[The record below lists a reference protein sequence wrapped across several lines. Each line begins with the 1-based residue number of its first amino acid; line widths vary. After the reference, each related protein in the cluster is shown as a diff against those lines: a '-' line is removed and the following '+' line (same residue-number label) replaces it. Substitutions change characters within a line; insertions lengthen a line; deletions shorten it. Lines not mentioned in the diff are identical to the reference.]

1 PVKSVGRD
9 RTRYKI
15 KDIFKFAL
23 PLMGASL
30 WGVLISSSDQFFI
43 SKYYGTSVFADFAN
57 GSLELPFV
65 SMIIAATSTVL
76 FPVFSSYMNNKD
88 ENVNKHV
95 LQLWDSV
102 VQKTIKLTYPL
113 IFFFIFFAESIM
125 SILYGNEYL
134 SSGLFFQIKLIANF
148 FTVIAYGPLMLSI
161 GGEKYYFKIHMYG
174 AIILILL
181 EFISVNIGVSAYV
194 ITAISVICQIGR
206 IYAMLMYLSSFFKIK
221 ISKLLPLKLMGEL
234 IIINIAILVSIRFIN
249 EIYFKN
255 F

>member
-1 PVKSVGRD
+1 
-9 RTRYKI
+9 
-15 KDIFKFAL
+15 
-23 PLMGASL
+23 
-30 WGVLISSSDQFFI
+30 
-43 SKYYGTSVFADFAN
+43 
-57 GSLELPFV
+57 
-65 SMIIAATSTVL
+65 
-76 FPVFSSYMNNKD
+76 
-88 ENVNKHV
+88 
-95 LQLWDSV
+95 
-102 VQKTIKLTYPL
+102 
-113 IFFFIFFAESIM
+113 
-125 SILYGNEYL
+125 
-134 SSGLFFQIKLIANF
+134 
-148 FTVIAYGPLMLSI
+148 SI

-255 F
+255 FDIIVQLGICSFLHMILFLAMAKFRGFEYESIFKPL

>member
-1 PVKSVGRD
+1 FCFIFAFYLKSYPVKSFGRD

-95 LQLWDSV
+95 LQ
-102 VQKTIKLTYPL
+102 
-113 IFFFIFFAESIM
+113 
-125 SILYGNEYL
+125 
-134 SSGLFFQIKLIANF
+134 
-148 FTVIAYGPLMLSI
+148 
-161 GGEKYYFKIHMYG
+161 
-174 AIILILL
+174 
-181 EFISVNIGVSAYV
+181 
-194 ITAISVICQIGR
+194 
-206 IYAMLMYLSSFFKIK
+206 
-221 ISKLLPLKLMGEL
+221 
-234 IIINIAILVSIRFIN
+234 
-249 EIYFKN
+249 
-255 F
+255 